1 MTKTWTF
8 LSHHA
13 HVLILLAKSPEETI
27 DNLALACGITSRS
40 IVSILNDLEAE
51 GYITRER
58 VGRKNRYS
66 ITTNGPLRHP
76 TSSHHTVGDLI
87 EALGSFEDA

>member
-1 MTKTWTF
+1 MTKSWTF

-13 HVLILLAKSPEETI
+13 HVLILLARNPEETI
-27 DNLALACGITSRS
+27 DKLAVACGITSRS
-40 IVSILNDLEAE
+40 IVSILNDLDAE
-51 GYITRER
+51 GYIARER
-58 VGRKNRYS
+58 VGRNNRYS
-66 ITTNGPLRHP
+66 INQDGPLRHP